1 MTKARD
7 LADLISNSS
16 VDTSEITDAAITTNK
31 LADDAVTA
39 AKLKD
44 TDSFT
49 VAGLTSTGNINFGD
63 NDKAIFGAGSD
74 LQIYHDGLN
83 SYVEDT
89 ATGSLILKGA
99 DVVVK
104 DSSNNDIAKFLN
116 GGAAQLRYAG
126 AIKLATT
133 STGVDITGTL
143 TSDGLIVNAGASG
156 NFGAVISSATQY
168 SSDALRLQR
177 NGVAAQGMNITAG
190 GETVIFDSQN
200 TGSGGLHSIFE
211 FKSTDETTTKN
222 VAKFNG
228 KTNDISFYEDT
239 GTTPKFFWD
248 ASAENLYLANTNP
261 VLAGVSTGVVSA
273 TSFTVGGQTSGA
285 DSMYIRRAAAANY
298 QLQTTNTGS
307 SSGEIHLQ
315 PYGGNVGIGTSSI
328 TSGFKMEVVGGA
340 RFGDVAGDD
349 AVELGWS
356 VGGSQGF
363 IQAYDR
369 GASAFRQLSINNAIT
384 ISSSG
389 NVGIGTSS
397 PTNGKL
403 EVTHASS
410 TVPAGFFR
418 NTSGSGD
425 SPSLTVQGGANNA
438 APNFSVLDYNGTTDF
453 VVQGAGNVGIG
464 TSSPSA
470 PLTIRSFGATG
481 RAAEVY
487 GSNVLLDGVGAF
499 DLIMGDGAVAYMSLS
514 TTDNATALKIRNYS
528 GDSDIATFERTTGNV
543 GIGTSSPS
551 QKLTVGFADNGTD
564 GISFRSSNYANLA
577 KILVQNETSTQN
589 GNLQFHTRSGG
600 SVNEAMRIDSS
611 GHAIIPAG
619 VTLGTAAGVYAAANT
634 LDDYEEGTHDLIV
647 YGSVSGTKTFTYN
660 GSVQGLRYTKI
671 GNKVFCE
678 LLINNQSLPTYTGDL
693 RFSLPYTSAGGA
705 FESISGDLYFY
716 PVQTWDSYNNFTG
729 LTSRLGSS
737 NNHLSIGIKIV
748 DTDRQI
754 ILGHGNSNTS
764 GATVYLRFSFSY
776 TAA

>member
-551 QKLTVGFADNGTD
+551 GAKLQVTG
-564 GISFRSSNYANLA
+564 SNYNEQLVIERTDTSSKWGLA
-577 KILVQNETSTQN
+577 
-589 GNLQFHTRSGG
+589 GNTSGG
-600 SVNEAMRIDSS
+600 FQIYDVNSLNATRLVIDSS